1 MAQTLTVK
9 VQETIMVIVEAENED
24 EAMRIVADFTDSQNE
39 KEN

>member
-9 VQETIMVIVEAENED
+9 VQETVMVIVEAENED
-24 EAMRIVADFTDSQNE
+24 EAMRIVADFTDSQNG